1 MSCILHNGRK
11 NDKAWFNVFEK
22 KDFSL
27 YVHRIFISSML
38 FNMHISLLFSA
49 LSIAGPLV
57 AAANNGQ
64 TSLTLLFQNNLN
76 YTDDKNH
83 VGFILLD
90 PFTSSE
96 AAGQCAGFGE
106 SLVTSSEINANLAD
120 FNASFSYLVFATYTH
135 RDQQYIISDG
145 IVTYDEASA
154 AITFSPYPAGNPAL
168 PVLCTQS
175 SNQDQPTNSY
185 PTPSNQVSIASTGNT
200 YVGYRNQKSFRFLG
214 IPYANPPQRW
224 EHSTLYSPTGGTL
237 NATAYGP
244 ECPQYGSGAEFC
256 LYLNIQTPYIP
267 KAGSTANLRPVF
279 FWIHGGGFTS
289 GSAADPGTDGGNL
302 ASREDIVVV
311 QIQYRLSTLG
321 FLAIPG
327 TDITGNY
334 GIADQINALEVRKKN
349 RKSNLC
355 RANYI
360 IVDYQERCKL
370 WWRSNPDYYWW
381 RLGWSWFCP
390 NSPWFSAR
398 ERKIPGRDRSV
409 QLGWRC

>member
-1 MSCILHNGRK
+1 MYIL
-11 NDKAWFNVFEK
+11 
-22 KDFSL
+22 
-27 YVHRIFISSML
+27 
-38 FNMHISLLFSA
+38 LLISA
-49 LSIAGPLV
+49 LSISSAL
-57 AAANNGQ
+57 AAAATNAQ

-76 YTDDKNH
+76 YTDDANH

-90 PFTSSE
+90 SFTQ
-96 AAGQCAGFGE
+96 AGQCAALGE
-106 SLVTSSEINANLAD
+106 ALVSSSEINTHLAD

-135 RDQQYIISDG
+135 RVQQYIISDG
-145 IVTYDEASA
+145 IVTFYEAEA
-154 AITFSPYPAGNPAL
+154 EITFQAYPAGNPAL

-185 PTPSNQVSIASTGNT
+185 ATPSNQLSIASTENV

-224 EHSTLYSPTGGTL
+224 EYSTPYSPTGQTI

-244 ECPQYGSGAEFC
+244 ECPQYGAGAEFC
-256 LYLNIQTPYIP
+256 LYLNIQTPYLP
-267 KAGSTANLRPVF
+267 KQRSTADLRPVF

-327 TDITGNY
+327 TNITGNY
-334 GIADQINALEVRKKN
+334 GIADQINALDVSK
-349 RKSNLC
+349 
-355 RANYI
+355 
-360 IVDYQERCKL
+360 
-370 WWRSNPDYYWW
+370 
-381 RLGWSWFCP
+381 
-390 NSPWFSAR
+390 
-398 ERKIPGRDRSV
+398 
-409 QLGWRC
+409 